1 MTSTFTADLA
11 MSSPTHGTRQ
21 RSKWAL
27 DFSSKASKSS
37 YELPNPP
44 GYSASIASLHAEATR
59 TTDPGLKAKRSWDMA
74 LGPIKQV
81 PMNLFIMYMSGEMP
95 ELSAAQFGNCFQR
108 CHNFVRVRC
117 QNVLRKMPKDAK
129 YQILEKVTPYPP

>member
-1 MTSTFTADLA
+1 

-44 GYSASIASLHAEATR
+44 GYSSSIASLHAEATR

-81 PMNLFIMYMSGEMP
+81 PMNLFIMYMSGEIP
-95 ELSAAQFGNCFQR
+95 ELSAAQFGNCFFLLCFLKPEQ
-108 CHNFVRVRC
+108 CHVDVTSYFGIVSP
-117 QNVLRKMPKDAK
+117 LRFGFIFHK
-129 YQILEKVTPYPP
+129 LN